1 MQNALWKI
9 KGLETSEIDG
19 YENCVVRIHFSVTN
33 GNRVFTG
40 DHHIIFSGEN
50 FITFDTLTED
60 IVMEWLKTS
69 LGSHGI
75 LKVESK
81 IVEIQTQPET
91 DVIVKNE
98 SVSVELPWV
107 KG

>member
-1 MQNALWKI
+1 MQDALWKI
-9 KGLETSEIDG
+9 KGLEVSEVDG
-19 YENCVVRIHFSVTN
+19 HESCVVRIHFSVTN

-50 FITFDTLTED
+50 FISFENLTEE
-60 IVMEWLKTS
+60 IVMGWLKNG

-75 LKVESK
+75 SKVESK
-81 IVEIQTQPET
+81 LVEIQTQPTT
-91 DVIVKNE
+91 DIIAKNE
-98 SVSVELPWV
+98 AVSVELPWM

>member
-1 MQNALWKI
+1 
-9 KGLETSEIDG
+9 
-19 YENCVVRIHFSVTN
+19 
-33 GNRVFTG
+33 
-40 DHHIIFSGEN
+40 
-50 FITFDTLTED
+50 
-60 IVMEWLKTS
+60 MEWLKTS